1 MKFDRNYLRLYVV
14 TDRTWL
20 HGRSFLEQ
28 IETVLQSGA
37 TLLQLREKKLPE
49 NEFLEE
55 ARAVKRLTD
64 RYGVPLIINDNVHIA
79 LACNAAGVHVGQQDM
94 EAQDVRALLGE
105 NKIIGVTAKTVEQA
119 QKAEQAGADYLGS
132 GAVFGTL
139 TKPDALPM
147 TMDRLR
153 DITQSVS
160 IPVVAI
166 GGIEEHNLMMLKGS
180 GVAGAAVV
188 SAVFAAED
196 VGAATKTL
204 RALADEMVNA

>member
-37 TLLQLREKKLPE
+37 TLLQLREKDLPE
-49 NEFLEE
+49 DEFLDE
-55 ARAVKRLTD
+55 AKAVKRLTD
-64 RYGVPLIINDNVHIA
+64 RYGVPLIINDNVHVA
-79 LACNAAGVHVGQQDM
+79 LACNAAGVHVGQRDM

-105 NKIIGVTAKTVEQA
+105 DKIIGVTAKTVEQA

-147 TMDRLR
+147 TMERLR
-153 DITQSVS
+153 DITQSVF

-196 VGAATKTL
+196 VGAATRAL

>member
-1 MKFDRNYLRLYVV
+1 MV

-37 TLLQLREKKLPE
+37 TLLQLREKDLPE
-49 NEFLEE
+49 DEFLEE
-55 ARAVKRLTD
+55 AKAVKRLTD
-64 RYGVPLIINDNVHIA
+64 RYGVPLIINDNVQVA

-94 EAQDVRALLGE
+94 EAQDVRALLGK

-147 TMDRLR
+147 TMERLR

>member
-1 MKFDRNYLRLYVV
+1 MKFDRNCLRLYVV

-37 TLLQLREKKLPE
+37 TLLQLREKDLPE
-49 NEFLEE
+49 DEFLEE
-55 ARAVKRLTD
+55 AKAVKRLTD
-64 RYGVPLIINDNVHIA
+64 RYGVPLIINDNVQVA

-94 EAQDVRALLGE
+94 EAQDVRALLGK

-147 TMDRLR
+147 TMERLR

>member
-37 TLLQLREKKLPE
+37 TLLQLREKDLPE
-49 NEFLEE
+49 DEFLEE
-55 ARAVKRLTD
+55 AKAVKRLTD

-79 LACNAAGVHVGQQDM
+79 LASNAAGVHVGQQDM
-94 EAQDVRALLGE
+94 EAQNVRALLGE
-105 NKIIGVTAKTVEQA
+105 NKIIGVTAKTIEQA
-119 QKAEQAGADYLGS
+119 QKAERAGADYLGS

-147 TMDRLR
+147 TMERLR

>member
-37 TLLQLREKKLPE
+37 TLLQLREKDLPE
-49 NEFLEE
+49 DEFLEE
-55 ARAVKRLTD
+55 AKAVKRLTD
-64 RYGVPLIINDNVHIA
+64 RYGVPLIINDNVHVA

-105 NKIIGVTAKTVEQA
+105 DKIIGVTAKTVEQA

-147 TMDRLR
+147 TMERLR

>member
-28 IETVLQSGA
+28 METVLQSGA
-37 TLLQLREKKLPE
+37 TLVQLREKDLPE
-49 NEFLEE
+49 DAFLEE
-55 ARAVKRLTD
+55 AKAVKRLTD
-64 RYGVPLIINDNVHIA
+64 RYGVPLIINDNVKVA
-79 LACNAAGVHVGQQDM
+79 LKCNAAGVHVGQRDM
-94 EAQDVRALLGE
+94 EAQDVRALLGAD
-105 NKIIGVTAKTVEQA
+105 KIIGVTAKTVEQA

-132 GAVFGTL
+132 GAVFGTT

-147 TMDRLR
+147 TMERLQE
-153 DITQSVS
+153 ITQSVS

-166 GGIEEHNLMMLKGS
+166 GGIDEHNLMKLKGS

-196 VGAATKTL
+196 VGAATRTL
-204 RALADEMVNA
+204 RTLADKMVNA

>member
-1 MKFDRNYLRLYVV
+1 MKFNRNYLRLYVV

-37 TLLQLREKKLPE
+37 TLLQLREKDLPE
-49 NEFLEE
+49 DEFLEE
-55 ARAVKRLTD
+55 AKAVKRLTD
-64 RYGVPLIINDNVHIA
+64 RYGVPLIINDNVQVA

-105 NKIIGVTAKTVEQA
+105 DKIIGVTAKTVEQA

-147 TMDRLR
+147 TMERLR

-166 GGIEEHNLMMLKGS
+166 GGIEEHNLIMLKGS

>member
-37 TLLQLREKKLPE
+37 TLLQLREKDLPE

-55 ARAVKRLTD
+55 AKAVKRLTD

-94 EAQDVRALLGE
+94 EAQDVRALLGK

-147 TMDRLR
+147 TMERLR

>member
-1 MKFDRNYLRLYVV
+1 MKFDRNCLRLYVV

-37 TLLQLREKKLPE
+37 TLLQLREKDLPE
-49 NEFLEE
+49 DEFLEE
-55 ARAVKRLTD
+55 AKAVKRLTD
-64 RYGVPLIINDNVHIA
+64 RYGVPLIINDNVQVA

-147 TMDRLR
+147 TMERLR

-188 SAVFAAED
+188 SAVFAAKD
-196 VGAATKTL
+196 VGAATRTL

>member
-1 MKFDRNYLRLYVV
+1 MKFDRNCLRLYVV

-37 TLLQLREKKLPE
+37 TLLQLREKDLPE

-55 ARAVKRLTD
+55 AKAVKRLTD
-64 RYGVPLIINDNVHIA
+64 RYGVPLIINDNVQVA

-147 TMDRLR
+147 TMERLR

-196 VGAATKTL
+196 VVAATKTL

>member
-1 MKFDRNYLRLYVV
+1 M
-14 TDRTWL
+14 
-20 HGRSFLEQ
+20 EQ

-37 TLLQLREKKLPE
+37 TLLQLREKDLPE
-49 NEFLEE
+49 DEFLEE
-55 ARAVKRLTD
+55 AKAVKRLTD
-64 RYGVPLIINDNVHIA
+64 RYGVPLIINDNVQVA

-94 EAQDVRALLGE
+94 EAQDVRALLGK

-147 TMDRLR
+147 TMERLR

>member
-1 MKFDRNYLRLYVV
+1 MKFDRNCLRLYVV

-37 TLLQLREKKLPE
+37 TLLQLREKDLPE

-55 ARAVKRLTD
+55 AKAVKRLTD
-64 RYGVPLIINDNVHIA
+64 RYGVTLIINDNVQVA

-147 TMDRLR
+147 TMERLR

-196 VGAATKTL
+196 VGAATRTL

>member
-37 TLLQLREKKLPE
+37 TLLQLREKDLPE

-55 ARAVKRLTD
+55 AKAVKRLTD
-64 RYGVPLIINDNVHIA
+64 RYGVPLIINDNVQVA

-147 TMDRLR
+147 TMERLR

-166 GGIEEHNLMMLKGS
+166 GGIEEHNLIMLKGS

>member
-1 MKFDRNYLRLYVV
+1 MKFDRNCLRLYVV

-37 TLLQLREKKLPE
+37 TLLQLREKDLPE

-55 ARAVKRLTD
+55 AKAVKRLTD
-64 RYGVPLIINDNVHIA
+64 RYGVPLIINDNVQVA

-147 TMDRLR
+147 PMERLR

-188 SAVFAAED
+188 SAVFAAKD
-196 VGAATKTL
+196 VGAATRTL

>member
-1 MKFDRNYLRLYVV
+1 MKFDRNCLRLYVV

-37 TLLQLREKKLPE
+37 TLLQLREKDLPE

-55 ARAVKRLTD
+55 AKAVKRLTD
-64 RYGVPLIINDNVHIA
+64 RYGVPLIINDNVQVA

-147 TMDRLR
+147 TMERLR

-166 GGIEEHNLMMLKGS
+166 GGIEEHNLMILKGS

>member
-1 MKFDRNYLRLYVV
+1 MKFNRNYLRLYVV

-55 ARAVKRLTD
+55 AKAVKRLTD
-64 RYGVPLIINDNVHIA
+64 RYGVPLIINDNVQVA

-147 TMDRLR
+147 TMERLR

>member
-37 TLLQLREKKLPE
+37 TLLQLREKDLPE
-49 NEFLEE
+49 DEFLEE
-55 ARAVKRLTD
+55 AKAVKRLTD
-64 RYGVPLIINDNVHIA
+64 RYGVPLIINDNVQVA

-94 EAQDVRALLGE
+94 EAQNVRALLGK

-147 TMDRLR
+147 TMERLR

>member
-1 MKFDRNYLRLYVV
+1 MKFDRNCLRLYVV

-37 TLLQLREKKLPE
+37 TLLQLREKDLPE

-55 ARAVKRLTD
+55 AKAVKRLTD
-64 RYGVPLIINDNVHIA
+64 RYGVPLIINDNVHVA

-94 EAQDVRALLGE
+94 EAQNVRALLGE

-147 TMDRLR
+147 TMERLR

>member
-1 MKFDRNYLRLYVV
+1 MV

-147 TMDRLR
+147 TMERLR

>member
-1 MKFDRNYLRLYVV
+1 MKFNRNYLRLYVV

-37 TLLQLREKKLPE
+37 TLLQLREKDLPE
-49 NEFLEE
+49 DEFLEE
-55 ARAVKRLTD
+55 AKAVKRLTD
-64 RYGVPLIINDNVHIA
+64 RYGVPLIINDNVHVA

-147 TMDRLR
+147 TMERLW

>member
-1 MKFDRNYLRLYVV
+1 MKFDRNCLRLYVV

-37 TLLQLREKKLPE
+37 TLLQLREKDLPE

-55 ARAVKRLTD
+55 AKAVKRLTD
-64 RYGVPLIINDNVHIA
+64 RYGVPLIINDNVQVA

-132 GAVFGTL
+132 GAVFGTT

-147 TMDRLR
+147 TMERLR
-153 DITQSVS
+153 DISQSVS

-196 VGAATKTL
+196 VGAATRTL

>member
-1 MKFDRNYLRLYVV
+1 MV

-37 TLLQLREKKLPE
+37 TLLQLREKDLPE

-55 ARAVKRLTD
+55 AKAVKRLTD
-64 RYGVPLIINDNVHIA
+64 RYGVPLIINDNVQVA

-147 TMDRLR
+147 TMERLR

-188 SAVFAAED
+188 SAVFAAKD

>member
-1 MKFDRNYLRLYVV
+1 MKFNRNYLRLYVV

-37 TLLQLREKKLPE
+37 TLLQLREKDLPE

-55 ARAVKRLTD
+55 AKAVKRLTD
-64 RYGVPLIINDNVHIA
+64 RYGVPLIINDNVQVA

-147 TMDRLR
+147 TMERLR

-188 SAVFAAED
+188 SAVFAAKD

>member
-55 ARAVKRLTD
+55 AKAVKRLTD
-64 RYGVPLIINDNVHIA
+64 RYGVPLIINDNVHVA
-79 LACNAAGVHVGQQDM
+79 LACNAAGVHVGQRDM

-105 NKIIGVTAKTVEQA
+105 DKIIGVTAKTIEQA

-132 GAVFGTL
+132 GAVFGTT

-147 TMDRLR
+147 TMERLR
-153 DITQSVS
+153 DITQSVF

-196 VGAATKTL
+196 VGAATRAL

>member
-1 MKFDRNYLRLYVV
+1 MKFDRKCLRLYVV

-147 TMDRLR
+147 TMERLR

>member
-1 MKFDRNYLRLYVV
+1 MKFNRNYLRLYVV

-147 TMDRLR
+147 TMERLR

>member
-1 MKFDRNYLRLYVV
+1 LKFDRNYLRLYVV

-37 TLLQLREKKLPE
+37 TLLQLREKDLPE
-49 NEFLEE
+49 DEFLDE
-55 ARAVKRLTD
+55 AKAVKRLTD
-64 RYGVPLIINDNVHIA
+64 RYGVPLIINDNVHVA
-79 LACNAAGVHVGQQDM
+79 LACNAAGVHVGQRDM

-105 NKIIGVTAKTVEQA
+105 DKIIGVTAKTVEQA

-147 TMDRLR
+147 TMERLR
-153 DITQSVS
+153 DITQSVF

-196 VGAATKTL
+196 VGAATRAL

>member
-14 TDRTWL
+14 TDRIWL

-37 TLLQLREKKLPE
+37 TLLQLREKDLPE
-49 NEFLEE
+49 DEFLDE
-55 ARAVKRLTD
+55 AKAVKRLTD
-64 RYGVPLIINDNVHIA
+64 RYGVPLIINDNVHVA

-105 NKIIGVTAKTVEQA
+105 DKIIGVTAKTVEQA

-132 GAVFGTL
+132 GAVFGTT

-147 TMDRLR
+147 TMERLR

-166 GGIEEHNLMMLKGS
+166 GGIEEHNLMKLKGS

-196 VGAATKTL
+196 VGAATRIL

>member
-1 MKFDRNYLRLYVV
+1 MKFDRNDLRLYVV

-37 TLLQLREKKLPE
+37 TLLQLREKDLPE

-55 ARAVKRLTD
+55 AKAFKRLTD
-64 RYGVPLIINDNVHIA
+64 RYGVPLIINDNVQVA

-132 GAVFGTL
+132 GAVFGTT

-147 TMDRLR
+147 TMERLR

-196 VGAATKTL
+196 VGAATRTL

>member
-1 MKFDRNYLRLYVV
+1 MKFDRNDLRLYVV

-37 TLLQLREKKLPE
+37 TLLQLREKDLPE

-55 ARAVKRLTD
+55 AKAVKRLTD
-64 RYGVPLIINDNVHIA
+64 RYGVPLIINDNVQVA

-132 GAVFGTL
+132 GAVFGTT

-147 TMDRLR
+147 TMERLR

-196 VGAATKTL
+196 VGAATRTL